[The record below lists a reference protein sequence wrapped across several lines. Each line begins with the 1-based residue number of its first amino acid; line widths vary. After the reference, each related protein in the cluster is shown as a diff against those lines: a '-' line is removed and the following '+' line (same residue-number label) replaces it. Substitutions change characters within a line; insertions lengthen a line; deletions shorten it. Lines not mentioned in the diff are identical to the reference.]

1 MTSKCSKLRQ
11 NHRPQS
17 TDHWKLLSIF
27 FVNNIDGFWRP
38 FPLKFL
44 GKSRPQER
52 EKQIA
57 PPTRH
62 FYDLYSYR
70 TTRLHGMA
78 DVTPSALG
86 LGCIYDSLLF
96 GQTGHNF
103 EFSSSKLRRKHSP
116 TLATEK
122 RMLKLKQG
130 LVNCQSIS
138 DGYFALPAS
147 INKKGKVLP
156 LTMCRPAPSLAGLP
170 GQEPILRSSNN

>member
-27 FVNNIDGFWRP
+27 FVNNIDCFWRP

-86 LGCIYDSLLF
+86 LGYLWF
-96 GQTGHNF
+96 
-103 EFSSSKLRRKHSP
+103 
-116 TLATEK
+116 TLVWPDWTYFLVFVFKATEK
-122 RMLKLKQG
+122 TFPNSSNWKENAG
-130 LVNCQSIS
+130 TETGISDCQSIS